1 MLGTYNNFDNDIE
14 TSGKK
19 TDFATIQKVRKDLI
33 GEIDA
38 IIQYGQHISESDNST
53 AKRIWRSIQTEEMV
67 HVGELL
73 ALLGYLDPVQ
83 KEYVEQGYKEFNE
96 IIGEA

>member
-1 MLGTYNNFDNDIE
+1 MLGTYNDIDNININ
-14 TSGKK
+14 GKK
-19 TDFATIQKVRKDLI
+19 GDFATIQMVRKDLV

-38 IIQYGQHISESDNST
+38 IMQYAQHIHDSDNPT
-53 AKRIWRSIQTEEMV
+53 ARRIWRSIQTEEIV

-73 ALLGYLDPVQ
+73 ALLNYLDPMQ
-83 KEYVEQGYKEFNE
+83 REYVEQGYKEFNE